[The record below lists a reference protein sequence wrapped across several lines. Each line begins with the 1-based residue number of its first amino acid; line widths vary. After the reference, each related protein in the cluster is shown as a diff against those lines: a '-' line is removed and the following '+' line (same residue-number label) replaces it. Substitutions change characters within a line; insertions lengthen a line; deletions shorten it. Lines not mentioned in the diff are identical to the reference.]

1 MHSAEAIL
9 LYEVDGNR
17 IHYHQKHQLSIT
29 RYKNRLFDVER
40 KQKEGSATEGLVSL
54 AHVTLQY
61 GHCVPSNAKSLRHGW
76 YDPVQEKVSLNSSE
90 QPDD

>member
-9 LYEVDGNR
+9 LYEADGSR
-17 IHYHQKHQLSIT
+17 MHYHQKHQSSNT
-29 RYKNRLFDVER
+29 RYVNRLFDLER

-54 AHVTLQY
+54 VHIALQY

-76 YDPVQEKVSLNSSE
+76 YDPVQDEVSLNS
-90 QPDD
+90 